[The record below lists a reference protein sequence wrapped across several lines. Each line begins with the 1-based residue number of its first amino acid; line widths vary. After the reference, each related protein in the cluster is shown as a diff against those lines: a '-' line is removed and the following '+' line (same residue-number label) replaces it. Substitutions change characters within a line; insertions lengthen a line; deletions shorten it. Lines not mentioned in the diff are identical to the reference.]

1 MKSRGMTQSE
11 LAEASGVSQ
20 VTISH
25 LISGKSLSSRKL
37 PEIAK
42 ALGVSPTALTE
53 PSGSKI
59 ELEEAKPIVNYYPLI
74 SHVEAGC
81 FTDISELKE
90 TASYYPVTKVCS
102 PQTFALRIK
111 GDSMEPRFL
120 EGDIIFVDPEQ
131 SYRSGDFVVAR
142 VRGSSE
148 ATFKQYRE
156 VDGRKYLHALNSEFP
171 LDIRFQELTRDSEI
185 IGKVVAVYKEF

>member
-1 MKSRGMTQSE
+1 MTQSE

-53 PSGSKI
+53 PSGSI
-59 ELEEAKPIVNYYPLI
+59 ELEDAKPIVNYYPLI

-81 FTDISELKE
+81 FTDISEVKE
-90 TASYYPVTKVCS
+90 MASYYPVTKVCS

-111 GDSMEPRFL
+111 GDSMEPRFM

-131 SYRSGDFVVAR
+131 SYRSGDYVVAR
-142 VRGSSE
+142 VRAGNE

-156 VDGRKYLHALNSEFP
+156 VDGKKYLHALNSDFP
-171 LDIRFQELTRDSEI
+171 LDMRFQELTKESEI